1 MTVGKRPGGLTALA
15 VINFVMAGLN
25 VIGILGLVVVMTMGD
40 ALKRSATNPGDRAVF
55 EALQGVSGATW
66 GLIILANAIS
76 MALVIVAGIGYL
88 KMRRWARML
97 GNAYALVEIST
108 EVGKLLLL
116 PSEIGGFGIATMIGL
131 VYPVLTL
138 IFINF
143 TFKDDL
149 TT

>member
-15 VINFVMAGLN
+15 VINFVMAGFN
-25 VIGILGLVVVMTMGD
+25 AIGILGLVVVMTMGD
-40 ALKRSATNPGDRAVF
+40 ALKQSATSAEDRAVF
-55 EALQGVSGATW
+55 EALQHVGGATW
-66 GLIILANAIS
+66 GIIILANVIS
-76 MALVIVAGIGYL
+76 GALVIIAGIGYL

-97 GNAYALVEIST
+97 GNLYAVFEISA

-116 PSEIGGFGIATMIGL
+116 PTEIGGFGIGTLIGL

-138 IFINF
+138 IFINL

-149 TT
+149 TN